1 MLTLQCKPKNKIFYN
16 YTYSAIKAIK
26 NAKKIA
32 REQNFYYVHSG
43 HLLLSIINTKES
55 LASKILCKD
64 YLISEVKVKLEII
77 DILTWGMSLLVKRG
91 FKCSNFSPRTRCIFA
106 NARTEAHRSKQ
117 NFISVDHLLLALLF
131 ETRGSAIV
139 SLCRCGF
146 RYDLPYMHTEL
157 VQKMK
162 KSRINSLPI
171 KVSPFIFS
179 KKFRVKL
186 TKYNLCVL
194 VIFFITAVNYRK
206 IYYVVKYIRM
216 IYYLTKALKNSSEMR
231 FQLFNLENG

>member
-26 NAKKIA
+26 NARKIT
-32 REQNFYYVHSG
+32 EGQNFYYVHSG

-77 DILTWGMSLLVKRG
+77 DILTWDMSLLVKRG
-91 FKCSNFSPRTRCIFA
+91 FKCSNFSPRTRRIFA
-106 NARTEAHRSKQ
+106 NARTEARRSKQ

-131 ETRGSAIV
+131 ETSGSAIV
-139 SLCRCGF
+139 SLYRCGF
-146 RYDLPYMHTEL
+146 RYDLPYVRTEL

-186 TKYNLCVL
+186 TKYNLFVL
-194 VIFFITAVNYRK
+194 VIFFITALNYRK
-206 IYYVVKYIRM
+206 ICYGVQYIRCM
-216 IYYLTKALKNSSEMR
+216 YHLANFLKNSPNIRLRSI
-231 FQLFNLENG
+231 QK